1 MAMESAQITAEVI
14 EANEFQDLSAKARVR
29 GVPKTMV
36 LGGATPLE
44 FVGAQPEEI
53 QVAHVLEAAGIDTD

>member
-14 EANEFQDLSAKARVR
+14 EANEFGDMAAKARVR

-36 LGGATPLE
+36 LGGASPLE
-44 FVGAQPEEI
+44 FVGAQPEEV
-53 QVAHVLEAAGIDTD
+53 QVAHVLEAAGIEE